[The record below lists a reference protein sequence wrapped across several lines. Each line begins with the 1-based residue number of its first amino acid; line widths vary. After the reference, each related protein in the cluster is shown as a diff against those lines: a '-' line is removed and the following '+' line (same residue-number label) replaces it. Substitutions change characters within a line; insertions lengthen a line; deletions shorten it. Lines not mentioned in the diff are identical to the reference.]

1 MNQQKSTKSTENST
15 HNIIIHNNKNAIF
28 VQTFSKSIWIYR
40 FNMIPVKIP
49 VSIVAA
55 IDHLKMETQE
65 KQDSQN
71 QFLWKEQSNYNI

>member
-1 MNQQKSTKSTENST
+1 
-15 HNIIIHNNKNAIF
+15 
-28 VQTFSKSIWIYR
+28 
-40 FNMIPVKIP
+40 MIPVKIP
-49 VSIVAA
+49 ASIVVA